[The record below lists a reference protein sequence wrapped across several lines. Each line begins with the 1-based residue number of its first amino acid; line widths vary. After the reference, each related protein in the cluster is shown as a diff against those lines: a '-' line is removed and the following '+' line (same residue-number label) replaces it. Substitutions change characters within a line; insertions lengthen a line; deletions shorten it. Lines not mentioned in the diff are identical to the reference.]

1 MSAPFN
7 SHELKILWNIKANEV
22 LIQALKRSP
31 PREHNLLWLA
41 SLAQENSEL
50 KSHSLLYE
58 PFQIWVRKY
67 NPDQPR
73 VPAGNSDGGQW
84 TGEGGSGGVTGGA
97 QLASGHGRFGGA
109 VAVGR
114 KPETGPKAPDG
125 TTEQFVGRAGGRVPV
140 DQGSSSQP
148 ATKFT
153 GETRKFITRHAAT
166 AQRVADKLGVSR
178 NAVIGAVANEYDT
191 RHNPD
196 LAADVRGALQ
206 GTGDWWV
213 SGNTHQQLLDY
224 YNAIKVREPD
234 WWQKPLNAASMDVGP
249 GNIRVETA
257 IDLLRE
263 YDAEHI
269 ARGDDPLHLAKY
281 VDHYDTLLKDLSD
294 FDKTDTTFAFA
305 ALKVRNADR
314 FFFDKD
320 STAWNRIS
328 DDVKD
333 ALRVTYYKMGEKTL
347 SRNIDQRIARSR
359 RKKEQFDFDPH
370 GDGGQQHLN
379 NLEVILRAIM
389 EGLGTDRS
397 KH

>member
-1 MSAPFN
+1 
-7 SHELKILWNIKANEV
+7 
-22 LIQALKRSP
+22 
-31 PREHNLLWLA
+31 
-41 SLAQENSEL
+41 
-50 KSHSLLYE
+50 
-58 PFQIWVRKY
+58 
-67 NPDQPR
+67 
-73 VPAGNSDGGQW
+73 
-84 TGEGGSGGVTGGA
+84 
-97 QLASGHGRFGGA
+97 
-109 VAVGR
+109 
-114 KPETGPKAPDG
+114 
-125 TTEQFVGRAGGRVPV
+125 
-140 DQGSSSQP
+140 
-148 ATKFT
+148 
-153 GETRKFITRHAAT
+153 
-166 AQRVADKLGVSR
+166 
-178 NAVIGAVANEYDT
+178 
-191 RHNPD
+191 
-196 LAADVRGALQ
+196 
-206 GTGDWWV
+206 
-213 SGNTHQQLLDY
+213 
-224 YNAIKVREPD
+224 
-234 WWQKPLNAASMDVGP
+234 MDVGP

-257 IDLLRE
+257 IDLLKE

-269 ARGDDPLHLAKY
+269 AKADDPLHLAKY